1 MISAFRTEGTDLKGK
16 FEFMGLSTDTK
27 PTETYEGTEIMN
39 GSSFFEMNNQ
49 SVKFYDE
56 TSKNWV

>member
-1 MISAFRTEGTDLKGK
+1 MISALRTEGTATKGK

-39 GSSFFEMNNQ
+39 GSSFFEMDNQ
-49 SVKFYDE
+49 SVSFYDE
-56 TSKNWV
+56 ASKNWV

>member
-1 MISAFRTEGTDLKGK
+1 MITAVKTEGTELKGK

-39 GSSFFEMNNQ
+39 GSSFFEMDNQ
-49 SVKFYDE
+49 AVKFYDE
-56 TSKNWV
+56 TSKNWI

>member
-1 MISAFRTEGTDLKGK
+1 MITAVKTEGTELKGK

-39 GSSFFEMNNQ
+39 GSSFFEMDNQ
-49 SVKFYDE
+49 AVKFYDE
-56 TSKNWV
+56 TSKDWI

>member
-16 FEFMGLSTDTK
+16 FEFMGLSTDEK

-39 GSSFFEMNNQ
+39 GSSFFA
-49 SVKFYDE
+49 
-56 TSKNWV
+56 

>member
-39 GSSFFEMNNQ
+39 GSSFFEMDNQ
-49 SVKFYDE
+49 AVKFYDE
-56 TSKNWV
+56 TTKNWV

>member
-16 FEFMGLSTDTK
+16 FEFMGLSTDEK

-39 GSSFFEMNNQ
+39 GSSFFEMDNQ
-49 SVKFYDE
+49 AVKFYDE
-56 TSKNWV
+56 ASKNWV